1 MRLLDADR
9 IGRGREHDGSVAVH
23 ADVSP
28 TNRRRPLTCA
38 VARPR
43 RETTVVAQ
51 CRSGKNR
58 YGTQPATLISSL
70 SRRAGGATAAGMGA
84 WPEPDASGGGRSK
97 SWRRAVG
104 GRVSE
109 VRTRDGLALL
119 SATLSSA
126 APSAT
131 AAAAAAGNGDDAPR
145 LIIPLVRI
153 ADPPEAP
160 AVRTARH
167 RRANDSKPT
176 DGQVDARE
184 PAAYDEPVVDPA
196 TGVAA
201 RPSEVALA
209 WARLAAGSADLV
221 VALDG
226 GGRVLAVSPSAA
238 QLIAGPGGDR
248 VAGRHLLDV
257 LDLVDFNP
265 TPGDASMY
273 ADRIP
278 PLLAIAS
285 NALSRGL
292 LRVRTRG
299 RTVTLDAVAAP
310 LHDAS
315 GALVGAVCFLTS
327 LTG

>member
-1 MRLLDADR
+1 
-9 IGRGREHDGSVAVH
+9 
-23 ADVSP
+23 
-28 TNRRRPLTCA
+28 
-38 VARPR
+38 
-43 RETTVVAQ
+43 
-51 CRSGKNR
+51 
-58 YGTQPATLISSL
+58 
-70 SRRAGGATAAGMGA
+70 
-84 WPEPDASGGGRSK
+84 
-97 SWRRAVG
+97 
-104 GRVSE
+104 VSE
-109 VRTRDGLALL
+109 VRTVDGLAL
-119 SATLSSA
+119 SSA
-126 APSAT
+126 A
-131 AAAAAAGNGDDAPR
+131 GNDEAPR

-153 ADPPEAP
+153 ADPPDAP
-160 AVRTARH
+160 APAAQTARH
-167 RRANDSKPT
+167 RRGSDARSA
-176 DGQVDARE
+176 DGQADNSRE

-226 GGRVLAVSPSAA
+226 GGRVLAMSPSAA
-238 QLIAGPGGDR
+238 QLIVGPGSDR

>member
-1 MRLLDADR
+1 
-9 IGRGREHDGSVAVH
+9 
-23 ADVSP
+23 
-28 TNRRRPLTCA
+28 
-38 VARPR
+38 
-43 RETTVVAQ
+43 
-51 CRSGKNR
+51 
-58 YGTQPATLISSL
+58 
-70 SRRAGGATAAGMGA
+70 
-84 WPEPDASGGGRSK
+84 
-97 SWRRAVG
+97 
-104 GRVSE
+104 VSE
-109 VRTRDGLALL
+109 VRTLDGLAL
-119 SATLSSA
+119 S
-126 APSAT
+126 
-131 AAAAAAGNGDDAPR
+131 AAGNDDAPR

-153 ADPPEAP
+153 ADPPDAP
-160 AVRTARH
+160 APAAQTARH
-167 RRANDSKPT
+167 RRGSDARPA
-176 DGQVDARE
+176 DGQADHARE
-184 PAAYDEPVVDPA
+184 PAPYDEPVVDPA

-226 GGRVLAVSPSAA
+226 GGRVLAMSPSAA